1 MERKKALSDLW
12 WTAKFSFQIVLDSLT
27 FTGTADL
34 SRAFALQFG
43 HSFEWLSRNKKNN
56 FHEWPRKNFSLKYQH
71 NINHIS
77 DENKEKYQ
85 FGDN

>member
-1 MERKKALSDLW
+1 MYKEQYREYAYWCWGVK
-12 WTAKFSFQIVLDSLT
+12 DSLT

-43 HSFEWLSRNKKNN
+43 QSFEWLSRNKKNN